1 MTGRP
6 LIDLAWVGSHLDDV
20 ALRLWQHVQLLA
32 IPMLAGFAISLVLAI
47 IALRRP
53 GTVGPVTAITGLLYT
68 IPSLAAFAVLRPI
81 LGLSIWT
88 AIIPLTTYT
97 LLILY
102 RHIVAGFRS
111 VPPEVRETA
120 AGMGYTSWRRLVA
133 IELPLAVPLIVTG
146 VRLASVTTIGLVT
159 VAAVIGADRY
169 GGLGQFITE
178 GLQTSFPTKIYLG
191 AGLSVLL
198 AFAIDALLVRLERAL
213 TPWTRVRAGT
223 A

>member
-1 MTGRP
+1 VTGRP
-6 LIDLAWVGSHLDDV
+6 LVDLQWIAGHLDDIV
-20 ALRLWQHVQLLA
+20 LRLWQHLQLL
-32 IPMLAGFAISLVLAI
+32 IVPMLAGFVISLVLAV
-47 IALRRP
+47 IALRQP
-53 GTVGPVTAITGLLYT
+53 GTIGPVTAVTGLLYT

-111 VPPEVRETA
+111 VPPDVHETA
-120 AGMGYTSWRRLVA
+120 EGMGYTTWRRLWH
-133 IELPLAVPLIVTG
+133 IELPLAIPLIITG
-146 VRLASVTTIGLVT
+146 VRLATVTTIGLVT

-169 GGLGQFITE
+169 GGLGQLITE

-191 AGLSVLL
+191 AGLSVAL
-198 AFAIDALLVRLERAL
+198 AFVLDALLVRLERGL
-213 TPWTRVRAGT
+213 TPWLRVRAI